1 MLSRKEKADSTRN
14 ALSVL
19 QRFRFLF
26 NLPANI
32 EKNIR
37 KVSKTLF
44 FLNNSFFEFV
54 LCENYTCYLYFREI
68 MKLSLMIMQELD
80 LCFMIQK

>member
-1 MLSRKEKADSTRN
+1 MIYLFIFYLEAKEEAFDLFEEMLSRKEKADSTRN

-37 KVSKTLF
+37 KVRKALLY
-44 FLNNSFFEFV
+44 LNNP
-54 LCENYTCYLYFREI
+54 
-68 MKLSLMIMQELD
+68 
-80 LCFMIQK
+80 LCFI

>member
-1 MLSRKEKADSTRN
+1 MSFYMLKNIKKNFFVEAKEEAFGLFEEMLSRKEKADSTRN

-37 KVSKTLF
+37 KVRK
-44 FLNNSFFEFV
+44 
-54 LCENYTCYLYFREI
+54 I
-68 MKLSLMIMQELD
+68 H
-80 LCFMIQK
+80 